1 MGVYKIFW
9 SGWQWHRSMLPSVPL
24 NFRQYFSRLVI
35 SGDIPSLFRVKSL
48 TLGYVLTTSADLSS
62 SHVLIPY
69 SSTGRISIRKSC
81 ILALM
86 YMLFSFVCT
95 TLARQR
101 LWQTGR
107 SCHKS
112 WVWMLLYFP
121 GPVTPGIWTPW
132 LVEVDTG
139 SRSSTFQ
146 DLDFV
151 NSCQFVSTIQHKEK
165 RGFLGIP
172 YISYIM

>member
-1 MGVYKIFW
+1 MCWPQVLTWAAATFW
-9 SGWQWHRSMLPSVPL
+9 SRTAVQAGLA
-24 NFRQYFSRLVI
+24 F
-35 SGDIPSLFRVKSL
+35 
-48 TLGYVLTTSADLSS
+48 
-62 SHVLIPY
+62 
-69 SSTGRISIRKSC
+69 GRAASWPWC
-81 ILALM
+81 TC
-86 YMLFSFVCT
+86 LFSFVCT

-151 NSCQFVSTIQHKEK
+151 KSCQFVSTIQHKKRGHFWGFHTYPILCRK
-165 RGFLGIP
+165 RGFVLFLQNGDIP
-172 YISYIM
+172 KSALFYRLPPKPRYWQSLKCRTM